1 MSRKKPKVNLS
12 QQIQPRSGDL
22 EQLFASDEDSE
33 QAAGLQLLAIRLD
46 VIEPDPSQ
54 PRSTFSDSGLTEL
67 AESIRQDGVIQPIE
81 VTQIG
86 RDRYLIVH
94 GERRWRAARQA
105 GLSTIPAVV
114 RRRDYDEVTR
124 FVRQVVE
131 NIQREDLNDVDR
143 AAALLRLRELLQ
155 EELDAGGPVS
165 SGEPWA
171 GKVTWAKVG
180 ARLGYSRQ
188 RIHQL
193 IKLLDLP
200 DEIKEAVRSG
210 DLSERDTR
218 VYQQLTQAQ
227 QRALHRARMAGDLD
241 RSEVRDVSRLLR
253 EAPAL
258 TVSQAIRLMRRETL
272 SEETTDDATLPA
284 RRPYE
289 PGDDLPEQD
298 DLARQGVVPARAGRP
313 SSIERLD
320 WVRGHLAR
328 IDRRGLTPAER
339 KEMVRLLYLIEQD
352 VQSLLL
358 TLESTSDDF

>member
-33 QAAGLQLLAIRLD
+33 QSAGMQLMAIRLD

-54 PRSTFSDSGLTEL
+54 PRSTFSDTGLTEL

-105 GLSTIPAVV
+105 GLATIPAVV

-227 QRALHRARMAGDLD
+227 QRALHRARMAGDLE
-241 RSEVRDVSRLLR
+241 RNEVRDVARLLR
-253 EAPAL
+253 EAPTL
-258 TVSQAIRLMRRETL
+258 TVSQALRLVRRESSDL
-272 SEETTDDATLPA
+272 PGDDGPLPA
-284 RRPYE
+284 RRPYQ
-289 PGDDLPEQD
+289 PDDDAYEQD

-328 IDRRGLTPAER
+328 VDRRGLTPAER

-352 VQSLLL
+352 VRSLLL